1 MSAFEKVIPG
11 AFLVCVALTACGD
24 RTDRDGL
31 AHNTTAGKVDTVTQP
46 NNMPGPASAAPEAP
60 KDLQGR
66 DSAATAPLAP
76 SDAKKENSTMPEAL
90 QGNNHSSPNVGS
102 SGGKSPDTSS
112 GLKKSSLVAPKT
124 PKVIW
129 V

>member
-1 MSAFEKVIPG
+1 MSAFEKIIPG

-24 RTDRDGL
+24 RTDRDGI
-31 AHNTTAGKVDTVTQP
+31 AQNTAGKVDTVVQP
-46 NNMPGPASAAPEAP
+46 NNMPAPASPAPEAP
-60 KDLQGR
+60 KELQGR
-66 DSAATAPLAP
+66 DSASTAPLANSTP
-76 SDAKKENSTMPEAL
+76 TKENSTMPEAL

-102 SGGKSPDTSS
+102 NSGS
-112 GLKKSSLVAPKT
+112 LKKSSLIAPKS

>member
-1 MSAFEKVIPG
+1 MSAFEKIIPG

-24 RTDRDGL
+24 RVDRDGL
-31 AHNTTAGKVDTVTQP
+31 AHNTTGKVDTVTQP
-46 NNMPGPASAAPEAP
+46 NNMPAPQSAPEAP
-60 KDLQGR
+60 TELKGR

-76 SDAKKENSTMPEAL
+76 SNAKKENSTMPEAL

-102 SGGKSPDTSS
+102 SGGKASNS
-112 GLKKSSLVAPKT
+112 GELKKSSLNAPKS
-124 PKVIW
+124 PKIIW